1 MRKFQKSKI
10 FNKFSLV
17 VEQNSNFEIP
27 FSNLL
32 KFNNSIKELIVF
44 DKKYNY
50 DETKICLIEESM
62 KENEKLIHLNFQK
75 LQSVE
80 CLKYLERNRKKLTNK
95 SKEISEIHLFDIH
108 FNF

>member
-1 MRKFQKSKI
+1 
-10 FNKFSLV
+10 
-17 VEQNSNFEIP
+17 
-27 FSNLL
+27 
-32 KFNNSIKELIVF
+32 
-44 DKKYNY
+44 
-50 DETKICLIEESM
+50 M
-62 KENEKLIHLNFQK
+62 KIHLNFQK